1 MATYS
6 VTVISQAEFNTEIE
20 ASSEEEARKIA
31 MDEWSECDISEL
43 EFWNSHICSIYE
55 VEE

>member
-1 MATYS
+1 MATYN
-6 VTVISQAEFNTEIE
+6 VTVVSQVEFNTEIE

-43 EFWNSHICSIYE
+43 EFWNSHISSIYE
-55 VEE
+55 VE